1 MLEIKV
7 KYVTFH
13 ITSTTFVL
21 VLKEAASCLW
31 NGMKN
36 YSVLEFLTGE
46 KKKKKQISKW
56 DDLIFSLPYYA
67 HGRSRPVCGL
77 ASCHLSIS
85 VCNWLWSYVVA
96 CKALGSCLLLCC
108 FSGEN
113 PSLLGGLKWPKTHDT
128 AIFQAHFT
136 QQQNTCRSRA
146 WYPFHLIAAHSLV
159 NRNFPTVD
167 TFIHFLKDRNNNE
180 INKIKFHR
188 KTKVFSYP
196 ILFNNNKKI
205 VT

>member
-1 MLEIKV
+1 MPMAGVALCVDQLHVILV
-7 KYVTFH
+7 SLYVIDYDH
-13 ITSTTFVL
+13 MQL
-21 VLKEAASCLW
+21 HAKLW
-31 NGMKN
+31 
-36 YSVLEFLTGE
+36 V
-46 KKKKKQISKW
+46 
-56 DDLIFSLPYYA
+56 
-67 HGRSRPVCGL
+67 HVC
-77 ASCHLSIS
+77 C
-85 VCNWLWSYVVA
+85 
-96 CKALGSCLLLCC
+96 CC

-205 VT
+205 VTQRKTLLFKSPMSVFYKKQIYIWNE